1 MLDID
6 HFKQVNDTFGH
17 PMGDRVIKS
26 LALFQA
32 APAQDRSHR
41 PLRWRGVRRGAAR
54 HPGRAACKVLNE
66 IRQRFAEIRF
76 PAQPRDLELHFSC
89 GITELTADAE
99 VKTPPS
105 RPTRRSIVPSTPV
118 VTASSVT
125 SRHMRARPPTSRVV

>member
-17 PMGDRVIKS
+17 PWVTGSSEPGAVS
-26 LALFQA
+26 QA

-54 HPGRAACKVLNE
+54 HPSGGRLQVLNE

-76 PAQPRDLELHFSC
+76 PAQPRDLSCTFSC

-99 VKTPPS
+99 VKTL
-105 RPTRRSIVPSTPV
+105 TQQ
-118 VTASSVT
+118 ADEALY
-125 SRHMRARPPTSRVV
+125 RAKHAGRNRVERY